1 MSEAHLRSAE
11 ERRAE
16 IQARAAALG
25 VDEDYISLLV
35 ETFYGRIR
43 GHELIG
49 PVFENAI
56 GDDWSRHLGTM
67 KAFWA
72 SVALNAGRYSGGPVP
87 AHRKHASIQPL
98 HFKIWL
104 ALFERTLNDTAPTPG
119 AAAYF
124 MERAERIAQSLQL
137 AMFGVP
143 GLSEPEL
150 SDTRLG
156 EPGSEA

>member
-1 MSEAHLRSAE
+1 MTEARLRSAE

-16 IQARAAALG
+16 IQATAAALG
-25 VDEDYISLLV
+25 IDEAYISLLV

-43 GHELIG
+43 AHELIG
-49 PVFENAI
+49 PIFETAI
-56 GDDWSRHLGTM
+56 GDDWDHHLETM

-72 SVALNAGRYSGGPVP
+72 SVALNAGRYSGKPVP
-87 AHRKHASIQPL
+87 AHKKHASIQPW

-104 ALFERTLNDTAPTPG
+104 ALFEQTLIDTSPTPG
-119 AAAYF
+119 AVTYF

-143 GLSEPEL
+143 GLSEPREK
-150 SDTRLG
+150 
-156 EPGSEA
+156 A